1 MFVMKEYIKKN
12 KAISSV
18 VFLLCL
24 TVVIFLLSS
33 IKHYNFKSSDD
44 CQNCHLQDGELVF
57 VNTDLRYKY
66 TGTESC
72 KECHEEVY
80 AAYMNTPTGHS
91 MSRLT
96 ENNIIEKFPQN
107 YLVYDSTKN
116 YYYEMVKKDGKF
128 YQREY
133 RLDPNGNIVHERWM
147 EAQYIIGSGTNLRI
161 YCYDEN
167 GMFYE
172 LPLTWY
178 VHKQKWDMSPGYRE
192 FNNNRFSRYVSS
204 MCFSCHNGHMSQVED
219 ANHRYEKPFHTG
231 IGCEDCHG
239 PGELHIKQFKDKE
252 LNSIP
257 DYVMTTV
264 NPVKLSPERRNDVCL
279 QCHIEGKSWALH
291 DEKSWF
297 DFRPGLLLKD
307 HRSVYTNSRQTKHT
321 FLVADT
327 GNRMFLSPCF
337 TGSHGQLTCD
347 FCHTS
352 HSTYEVDKIKN
363 NRQTCMRCHP
373 IEGLPMRESRFAESR
388 EDCNRCHMNKAPA
401 NNTLHGVIDTDHWI
415 RINSDWDK
423 IDWIPERQH
432 VEKFVLTPIVDKEDS
447 ANDVR
452 HGIAYAEYYFNEN
465 RNKYYLD
472 SAYYYLQKGLKYSS
486 ESINGNYYL
495 GRIESIM
502 KKFRDSEK
510 HLKNVI
516 QLNPEY
522 SDAYYELALLYE
534 KQHNYNKA
542 IDAVKDAILYKKNEP
557 VYLELLG
564 SLYYD
569 VDSVQQAVQVLNSSI
584 KIDKQNPQVFFI
596 LGNIAIFKQNDAPKA
611 LDYYK
616 KAVELNPDI
625 TDGLINLGNTYA
637 LLGEYEKA
645 IESYKKE
652 LVFRKES
659 VKAYINLG
667 KIYNLAG
674 DTVSANDALNK
685 ARLINPALK
694 F

>member
-1 MFVMKEYIKKN
+1 MKEGIKKN
-12 KAISSV
+12 KVISSV
-18 VFLLCL
+18 AILLCIAVIVFL
-24 TVVIFLLSS
+24 ISS
-33 IKHYNFKSSDD
+33 IKHYNFKDSDD
-44 CQNCHLQDGELVF
+44 CENCHLQDGDLVF
-57 VNTDLRYKY
+57 LNADLRYKY

-80 AAYMNTPTGHS
+80 DAYMNSPTGHS
-91 MSRLT
+91 MSRVA
-96 ENNIIEKFPQN
+96 EDNIIEKFPQDSV
-107 YLVYDSTKN
+107 VYDSSKN
-116 YYYEMVKKDGKF
+116 FYYEMLKKDGKF

-133 RLDPNGNIVHERWM
+133 RLDPDSNLVHERWM

-161 YCYDEN
+161 YFYDEN

-219 ANHRYEKPFHTG
+219 ANNRYETPIHTG

-239 PGELHIKQFKDKE
+239 PGELHIKQLKDKE
-252 LNSIP
+252 LSDIP

-279 QCHIEGKSWALH
+279 QCHIEGKSWALR
-291 DEKSWF
+291 DKKSWF
-297 DFRPGLLLKD
+297 DFRPGFLLKD
-307 HRSVYTNSRQTKHT
+307 HRSVYAESQQTKHT
-321 FLVADT
+321 FRVADT

-352 HSTYEVDKIKN
+352 HNTYEVDKIKD

-388 EDCNRCHMNKAPA
+388 ENCNRCHMNKAPA
-401 NNTLHGVIDTDHWI
+401 DNTLHGVIDTDHWI

-432 VEKFVLTPIVDKEDS
+432 TQKIILTPIVDKKDS
-447 ANDVR
+447 ASGIR
-452 HGIAYAEYYFNEN
+452 QGIAYAEYYFNEN
-465 RNKYYLD
+465 RSQYYLD
-472 SAYYYLQKGLKYSS
+472 SANYYLQSGLKLSPQN
-486 ESINGNYYL
+486 INGNYYL

-502 KKFRDSEK
+502 NNYKESEK
-510 HLKNVI
+510 HLKNAI
-516 QLNPEY
+516 QLYPEH

-534 KQHNYNKA
+534 KQNIYGKA
-542 IDAVKDAILYKKNEP
+542 ITTIKEAIEYKNNEAA
-557 VYLELLG
+557 YLELLG
-564 SLYYD
+564 SLYYE
-569 VDSVQQAVQVLNSSI
+569 VDSVQQAVEVLNESI
-584 KIDKQNPQVFFI
+584 KIDKQNPNVFFI
-596 LGNIAIFKQNDAPKA
+596 LGNIAIFKQNDRLKA
-611 LDYYK
+611 LGYYK

-645 IESYKKE
+645 VESYKKE
-652 LVFRKES
+652 LLFREES
-659 VKAYINLG
+659 VNAYINLG
-667 KIYNLAG
+667 RVYFLTG
-674 DTVSANDALNK
+674 DTLSANDAFNK
-685 ARLINPALK
+685 ARLINPKLILQ
-694 F
+694 

>member
-1 MFVMKEYIKKN
+1 MKDFFMKYRII
-12 KAISSV
+12 IS
-18 VFLLCL
+18 L
-24 TVVIFLLSS
+24 VIFLSIPIFIFLS
-33 IKHYNFKSSDD
+33 ITREHYNLKDIDS
-44 CQNCHLQDGELVF
+44 CQNCHLQDGDLIF
-57 VNTDLRYKY
+57 INADLRVKY

-72 KECHEEVY
+72 KDCHEEVY
-80 AAYMNTPTGHS
+80 DAYLKSPTGRS

-96 ENNIIEKFPQN
+96 ENNIIEKFPQD
-107 YLVYDSTKN
+107 YVIYDSTKN
-116 YYYEMVKKDGKF
+116 YYYEMLKKDGKF

-133 RLDPNGNIVHERWM
+133 RLDPDGNIVHERWM

-161 YCYDEN
+161 YFYDEN

-192 FNNNRFSRYVSS
+192 FNNVRFSRFVSEL
-204 MCFSCHNGHMSQVED
+204 CFSCHNGYMPQLD
-219 ANHRYEKPFHTG
+219 NANDRYKKPYSLG
-231 IGCEDCHG
+231 IGCEACHG
-239 PGELHIKQFKDKE
+239 PGDLHIRQTKDKE
-252 LNSIP
+252 LSDIP
-257 DYVMTTV
+257 DNVKTIV

-291 DEKSWF
+291 DKKSWF

-307 HRSVYTNSRQTKHT
+307 HRSVYSTSQQTKHT

-327 GNRMFLSPCF
+327 GNRMFLSPCY

-352 HSTYEVDKIKN
+352 HNVYEVDKIKD
-363 NRQTCMRCHP
+363 NRQNCMRCHP
-373 IEGLPMRESRFAESR
+373 IEGLPMRESRFIESR

-401 NNTLHGVIDTDHWI
+401 DNTLHGVIDTDHWI

-423 IDWIPERQH
+423 VDWRTERQH
-432 VEKFVLTPIVDKEDS
+432 LEKLILKPIVDKNDS
-447 ANDVR
+447 ACDIR
-452 HGIAYAEYYFNEN
+452 QGIAYAEYYFNED
-465 RNKYYLD
+465 RSKYYID
-472 SAYYYLQKGLKYSS
+472 SASYYLKKGLKLVP

-495 GRIESIM
+495 GKIESI
-502 KKFRDSEK
+502 KRNFQDSEK
-510 HLKNVI
+510 HFKNAI
-516 QLNPEY
+516 QLYPEY
-522 SDAYYELALLYE
+522 SDSYYELALLYK
-534 KQHNYNKA
+534 KQNNYDRAITSIKKA
-542 IDAVKDAILYKKNEP
+542 ISYKKNDP
-557 VYLELLG
+557 TYLELLG
-564 SLYYD
+564 SLYYA

-584 KIDKQNPQVFFI
+584 KIDQQNPNAFII
-596 LGNIAIFKQNDAPKA
+596 LGNIAIFKQNDAESA
-611 LDYYK
+611 LRYYK

-637 LLGEYEKA
+637 MLGEYEKA

-652 LVFRKES
+652 LVFREGS
-659 VKAYINLG
+659 VNAYINLVRVYTF
-667 KIYNLAG
+667 IG

-685 ARLINPALK
+685 ARLINPALN